1 MGIAAPCACQLMSDK
16 LQLYY
21 YIVEA
26 VLLAVKEMNDIL
38 GKFALISISSRS
50 SGREYNA
57 LIHFFGHSSPLHKN
71 EQFNHLSTSLD

>member
-1 MGIAAPCACQLMSDK
+1 MSDK

-38 GKFALISISSRS
+38 GKISLILISSRS
-50 SGREYNA
+50 LGRAYDA
-57 LIHFFGHSSPLHKN
+57 LIHFFGYSSPLNKN
-71 EQFNHLSTSLD
+71 KQFDHLSTSLD